1 MTKTTVD
8 AITILLIEDD
18 EEDVLLTKRA
28 LSKAQILNKIDVARD
43 GQEALNYLYNK
54 EEFADKSAY
63 PSPGLIL
70 LDLSLP
76 GIDGREVL
84 EKIYE
89 DESLKSIPVVIVST
103 SDYEKDIEF
112 GRQHGIQNYI
122 IKPIEPDNVMA
133 ALRTIEDFK
142 VVLGNVV

>member
-1 MTKTTVD
+1 MTEVKVE
-8 AITILLIEDD
+8 AITILLVEDD
-18 EEDVLLTKRA
+18 EEDVLLTQRA
-28 LSKAQILNKIDVARD
+28 LKKARIWNRVDVVNT
-43 GQEALNYLYNK
+43 GQEALDYMYQK
-54 EEFADKSAY
+54 EAFSDREAY
-63 PSPGLIL
+63 PEPGMIL

-84 EKIYE
+84 EKLWADPE
-89 DESLKSIPVVIVST
+89 RKNIPIIIVST

-122 IKPIEPDNVMA
+122 IKPIEPDNLMEA
-133 ALRTIEDFK
+133 IGRIEDFK